1 MRQTP
6 HVGGADPRIPARVC
20 AGRARGEN
28 GGVEELPS
36 VRLSNGMLAVVRPD
50 RVTSGHEL
58 VVDGTPQSHVD
69 LDDPTHLFY
78 EYIARMGHVID
89 ELRDPG
95 EPITAVHLGAGAL
108 TIPRYIAVTRPGSR
122 QQVIELEPALVEL
135 VRAELPLPRGAS
147 IRMRYGDAREVLGR
161 LPAGLRGTVDLLVVD
176 VFAGARTPAHVTS
189 VEFYT
194 ECAALLAPDGVLLA
208 NIADGPGAMF
218 ARGQGATLG
227 VVFDDVAVLAD
238 AQVLKGRRYGNFVL
252 AASPSA
258 LPLEWMPRLLAGGP
272 HPAQLVH
279 GTALR
284 DWVAGAPV
292 VTDATAVASPPP
304 NRSVFQVSRNR

>member
-1 MRQTP
+1 MRQAP
-6 HVGGADPRIPARVC
+6 REGGVDPRIRVS
-20 AGRARGEN
+20 GPRGGEN

-36 VRLSNGMLAVVRPD
+36 VRLSNGMHAEVRPD
-50 RVTSGHEL
+50 RLTSGYEL

-69 LDDPTHLFY
+69 LADPTHLFY

-89 ELRDPG
+89 ELGDPG

-108 TIPRYIAVTRPGSR
+108 TIPRYIATTRPGSR
-122 QQVIELEPALVEL
+122 QQVIELEPALIEL

-161 LPAGLRGTVDLLVVD
+161 LPAGLQGAVDLVVVD
-176 VFAGARTPAHVTS
+176 VFSGARTPAHVTS
-189 VEFYT
+189 VEFYR
-194 ECAALLAPDGVLLA
+194 ECAALLAPAGVLLA
-208 NIADGPGAMF
+208 NIADGPGAAF
-218 ARGQGATLG
+218 ARGQAATLG
-227 VVFDDVAVLAD
+227 MAFADTAVLAD

-258 LPLEWMPRLLAGGP
+258 LPLDWMPRLLAGGP

-284 DWVAGAPV
+284 DWTAGAPV
-292 VTDATAVASPPP
+292 VTDATAVPSPPP
-304 NRSVFQVSRNR
+304 NRSVFQVPRKR